1 MEKYQLPTVNIN
13 YKGKVD
19 WNAFLKLVYGW
30 LNDKKFVF
38 IERKHKSRTDE
49 RELLIDS
56 DRRITGYIRYYISL
70 EIRFIN
76 IKPTEIETSE
86 GVKQGFDGHL
96 SLDING
102 HFVAD
107 WQNRWGGHKFIQNLD
122 FFFRKFIIHQDLEHV
137 YEDNLLI
144 MIDNFKREI
153 QKFLGMEVF
162 H

>member
-1 MEKYQLPTVNIN
+1 MESRSIPIVNIN

-19 WNAFLKLVYGW
+19 WNGVLNLVYAW
-30 LNDKKFVF
+30 LTDRKFTF

-49 RELLIDS
+49 REILITS
-56 DRRITGYIRYYISL
+56 DRRITGYIRYYIDV

-76 IKPTEIETSE
+76 IKPTEIETPN
-86 GVKQGFDGHL
+86 GIVQGFEGHL
-96 SLDING
+96 SVDISG
-102 HFVAD
+102 KFVAD
-107 WQNRWGGHKFIQNLD
+107 WQKRWGGHEWIQQLD
-122 FFFRKFIIHQDLEHV
+122 FFFRKFIIHQDLEHI

-144 MIDNFKREI
+144 MVDNLKREL